1 MPQIP
6 ESYIYQYSILYLQS
20 NLMITNIVFQQ
31 TQPTIDSNITL
42 IFSDNWE
49 FSLLVTRK
57 KQTFFSF
64 FTLSTCSVLWSSV
77 TAGLIQ
83 RHHNTLLVCTLQVK
97 MWLNFDLTNNQLQN
111 CWDIV
116 LKLGSVREENQSSQP
131 STLPFVWSRSRCF
144 VVFYR

>member
-1 MPQIP
+1 
-6 ESYIYQYSILYLQS
+6 
-20 NLMITNIVFQQ
+20 MITIVFQQ

-42 IFSDNWE
+42 IFSDSWE

-64 FTLSTCSVLWSSV
+64 LTLSTCSALWSSV

-83 RHHNTLLVCTLQVK
+83 RDHNTLLECTFQVK
-97 MWLNFDLTNNQLQN
+97 IWLNFDLTNNQLQN

-116 LKLGSVREENQSSQP
+116 LKLGSVREESQSTAPEP
-131 STLPFVWSRSRCF
+131 SICSKQVEVFCCF
-144 VVFYR
+144 LQVAQTVAQHCLEGMGEVQLYF

>member
-131 STLPFVWSRSRCF
+131 STLPFVRSRSRCF

>member
-1 MPQIP
+1 MPLIP

-20 NLMITNIVFQQ
+20 NLMITIVFQQ
-31 TQPTIDSNITL
+31 TQPTTDSSITL

-64 FTLSTCSVLWSSV
+64 LTLSTCSVLWSSV

-83 RHHNTLLVCTLQVK
+83 RDHNTLLVCTLQVK
-97 MWLNFDLTNNQLQN
+97 IWLNFDLTNNQLQN

-116 LKLGSVREENQSSQP
+116 LKLGSVREENQSTALNPTICSK
-131 STLPFVWSRSRCF
+131 
-144 VVFYR
+144 